1 MEKDKPDLK
10 IVEQNKPDNLTV
22 KQRKFIEHIVKG
34 KVKTHREAYALAYDV
49 KLKADG
55 SIPQWVDVEA
65 SKLLSS
71 NPKIIQSLT
80 RQLQRKEESN
90 LASSYR
96 IKNYVLD
103 RLYRESRESDND
115 SARIRSLELLGRSV
129 AMFSDVV
136 EQKQERTVDEI
147 EQEIAERLQI
157 IKDHN

>member
-1 MEKDKPDLK
+1 M
-10 IVEQNKPDNLTV
+10 
-22 KQRKFIEHIVKG
+22 
-34 KVKTHREAYALAYDV
+34 
-49 KLKADG
+49 
-55 SIPQWVDVEA
+55 
-65 SKLLSS
+65 
-71 NPKIIQSLT
+71 
-80 RQLQRKEESN
+80 
-90 LASSYR
+90 ASSYR

>member
-1 MEKDKPDLK
+1 MIIK
-10 IVEQNKPDNLTV
+10 
-22 KQRKFIEHIVKG
+22 
-34 KVKTHREAYALAYDV
+34 
-49 KLKADG
+49 
-55 SIPQWVDVEA
+55 S
-65 SKLLSS
+65 LS
-71 NPKIIQSLT
+71 